1 MVRRPVVHRI
11 VVFSMALAGW
21 GPPAPGGAQQGA
33 DATAGVRPARVRVG
47 DTFVVTIRAVGP
59 ARPDAVELVP
69 DGRSHVLEVAER
81 ESWSVGAGGARVV
94 VETDFTVRALAA
106 GRASPQRAWV
116 VRGGDTIWLEV
127 PAVEAVA
134 VARVVEA
141 ERPPARRAEEGRVR
155 DEGLPP
161 DALGRDGRPYVG
173 GYAPYP
179 PYVMPGQSGT
189 YPPYGQPGTPYA
201 PVPWPAGPG
210 GGYAWGQGQSG
221 WGMAAPGR
229 PWGPAAAAD
238 PWWPELIPRLE
249 RYQATAADPRGLVTL
264 EAGATPL
271 RAYVGQ
277 QVTLVATA
285 SFAPEAAA
293 RLGPAPEL
301 FLPPAREAWSVDVPY
316 APPTP
321 AAVGGRLSEAHTV
334 MRAYFPTGPGR
345 LELGAVR
352 IRYSVGSGGAAH
364 APQDELATQPFGVEV
379 LPVPMANAAPGWGG
393 AVGRFRAA
401 AWVQPRA
408 VGWGEAALLTLE
420 VSGAGN
426 VQALQRPDPG
436 PVWGAEVR
444 PAGERGAVEVRDGVV
459 GGVKTF
465 TWLVVPL
472 EPGVVRIGPILFPY
486 FDPWIGSHG
495 AVASEEVVLDAR
507 GLDAVAGGYA
517 ERGDGVETEEPAGGD
532 GAWSDDGAWSQDG
545 GWPDD
550 AEGVDAARPAP
561 AAPQAARRP
570 DWLPPAAAGATEPR
584 VRDALGALSAH
595 RSDPARWLALAEA
608 FGAERP
614 GEGWREWALLS
625 GAGRAPRDPALRR
638 ALWGHGGWAGPAWGL
653 QRIPMAP
660 LTSRRAAAG
669 AGAATLLLLGVAAR
683 LPASER
689 RRRVA
694 LLLAAL
700 AAAAGVATVEPW
712 VHHHRAPGPG
722 VTVDGPVEVRSSPS
736 WSAPV
741 ASAVA
746 PGTPLSIHE
755 GFGGWVRVTGRGG
768 ISGWVEASQALP
780 LASPLDR

>member
-1 MVRRPVVHRI
+1 
-11 VVFSMALAGW
+11 
-21 GPPAPGGAQQGA
+21 
-33 DATAGVRPARVRVG
+33 VG

-69 DGRSHVLEVAER
+69 DGRSDVLEVAER

-116 VRGGDTIWLEV
+116 AHGGDTIWLEI

-134 VARVVEA
+134 VARVAEA
-141 ERPPARRAEEGRVR
+141 ERPPARRVDEGRVR

-161 DALGRDGRPYVG
+161 DALRRDGRPYIG
-173 GYAPYP
+173 GNAPYS
-179 PYVMPGQSGT
+179 PYVMPGQST
-189 YPPYGQPGTPYA
+189 AYHPLGQPGAPYA
-201 PVPWPAGPG
+201 PFPWLAGPG
-210 GGYAWGQGQSG
+210 GGHAWGLGRSG

-229 PWGPAAAAD
+229 PWGPTAAAD

-249 RYQATAADPRGLVTL
+249 RYHATAADPRGLVAL
-264 EAGATPL
+264 DAGATPL

-293 RLGPAPEL
+293 RLGPAPEI

-321 AAVGGRLSEAHTV
+321 AAVGGRISEAHTV
-334 MRAYFPTGPGR
+334 MRAYFSIAPGR

-352 IRYSVGSGGAAH
+352 IRYSVGSGGATH
-364 APQDELATQPFGVEV
+364 APQDELATQPFEVEV
-379 LPVPMANAAPGWGG
+379 LPVPLANAAPGWGG
-393 AVGRFRAA
+393 AVGRYRAA

-436 PVWGAEVR
+436 PVWGAELR
-444 PAGERGAVEVRDGVV
+444 PAGERAAVEVRDGVV

-472 EPGVVRIGPILFPY
+472 EPGFVRIGPILFPF
-486 FDPWIGSHG
+486 FDPWVGAHG
-495 AVASEEVVLDAR
+495 TVASEEVVLDAW
-507 GLDAVAGGYA
+507 GLEAVTDGYA
-517 ERGDGVETEEPAGGD
+517 APGG
-532 GAWSDDGAWSQDG
+532 
-545 GWPDD
+545 
-550 AEGVDAARPAP
+550 GVDAQEHASGDGWWNDGGAWGPDGGGREDAEAGDEDRPAPVPVP

-584 VRDALGALSAH
+584 VRDALRALSAR

-608 FGAERP
+608 FAAERP

-625 GAGRAPRDPALRR
+625 GVARAPRDPALRR
-638 ALWGHGGWAGPAWGL
+638 AVWGHGGWAGPAWGL
-653 QRIPMAP
+653 QRIPMGP
-660 LTSRRAAAG
+660 LASRRAAAG
-669 AGAATLLLLGVAAR
+669 AAAVALLLLGAAAR
-683 LPASER
+683 LPAWGRGR
-689 RRRVA
+689 RAA

-700 AAAAGVATVEPW
+700 AATAGAASAEPW
-712 VHHHRAPGPG
+712 VHHHRGPG
-722 VTVDGPVEVRSSPS
+722 SGVAVDGPVEMRSSPA
-736 WSAPV
+736 WRAPV

-746 PGTPLSIHE
+746 PGTPLSLHE
-755 GFGGWVRVTGRGG
+755 GFGGWVRVTDRGG
-768 ISGWVEASQALP
+768 MSGWVEVSQALP
-780 LASPLDR
+780 LASPFER